1 MSVSHLVLLAAIMQ
15 APAPESPTQ
24 RDARMAWWRDAQFG
38 MFIHW
43 GAYAV
48 PAGTYNGE
56 REPTSRSPTT
66 RNTSTAS
73 TPPGSTRTSG
83 CASPRTPA

>member
-1 MSVSHLVLLAAIMQ
+1 MSANRILVLIPLLCAVSVA
-15 APAPESPTQ
+15 APAQDFTQETAAQ
-24 RDARMAWWRDAQFG
+24 RDTRMAWWREAQFG

-56 REPTSRSPTT
+56 RIGR
-66 RNTSTAS
+66 AS
-73 TPPGSTRTSG
+73 CRE
-83 CASPRTPA
+83 RV